1 MANEKLERAICA
13 CIAASLQPDI
23 SDWAK
28 KFWKETANKLQK
40 KVDK

>member
-13 CIAASLQPDI
+13 CIAASLQPDV

-28 KFWKETANKLQK
+28 KFWKETAIKLQK